1 MPIVCPW
8 WLVYTFDNALR
19 PLFHNPQTIFA
30 PYVKPGMT
38 VMDVGCGR
46 GFNTIGL
53 ARMVG
58 DGGRVIAVDVQ
69 QRMLD
74 MLKRRAESETFSNR
88 IDIHPCERTSVGVSE
103 PVDFVN
109 AFWMVHEVLDKRKFL
124 SQIFSLLKPN
134 GHVLIAEPRLHVS
147 ANEFRNMVKTAEDV
161 GFSAGDGPRIAF
173 SRSVVLRRI

>member
-19 PLFHNPQTIFA
+19 PLFHNPQTMFA
-30 PYVKPGMT
+30 PYVKSGMT

-58 DGGRVIAVDVQ
+58 EGGRVIAVDVQ
-69 QRMLD
+69 QKMLD
-74 MLKRRAESETFSNR
+74 MLRKRAEGTDLSNR
-88 IDIHPCERTSVGVSE
+88 IHIHLCERTSLGVSE
-103 PVDFVN
+103 IVDFVN
-109 AFWMVHEVLDKRKFL
+109 AFWMVHEVPEIRRFL
-124 SQIFSLLKPN
+124 GQIHSILKPN

-147 ANEFRNMVKTAEDV
+147 VKQFQEMVKTAQDI
-161 GFSAGDGPRIAF
+161 GFSVSDGPRIAL
-173 SRSVVLRRI
+173 SRYVVLLRI